1 MGGSMVQGW
10 VFLKDEGWQFSN
22 LIFSRFI
29 IFTFRNYLSHHQL
42 QDAANTSQ
50 HQHGAAWG
58 LGGTVW
64 DTLKGGRT
72 EKRGGETNE
81 LRTTCIVE
89 DFPKPLFK

>member
-1 MGGSMVQGW
+1 MVQGW

-50 HQHGAAWG
+50 HQHGAA
-58 LGGTVW
+58 
-64 DTLKGGRT
+64 
-72 EKRGGETNE
+72 
-81 LRTTCIVE
+81 
-89 DFPKPLFK
+89 